1 MAKGERSLQLV
12 GAVGCEEALGV
23 EHYLITRVDLVRIA
37 GREHDGQFPTGRS
50 VAEQHRSCR
59 STSLLAAEELVEDG
73 RDVAAPR
80 RGHCARCH
88 HIHHR
93 RFLRRS
99 KFDSFI
105 DATIHS
111 QGRAIKALAG
121 ECPADCQHD
130 IRPEDILLLVDGE
143 DLHAQGLGARLDQVK
158 WSLRVLD
165 GHRARA
171 ATRVVHPRV
180 GRITHHTQL
189 LNLGGIKR
197 ENAVVLEQDQR
208 LGRRRARQ
216 VTVLIAG
223 LVCRTLCGA
232 VRRHAARVLVH
243 AHAVHGRENVRGCL
257 LDVGEALRL
266 VQVPCLEAI
275 DLHEWG
281 KAGEVAWHLNVHAIV
296 NGPDFVHS
304 GPVGHH
310 NALEAHLLPQ
320 VAHQQVRVGASIGA
334 VHLVVRAHDTA
345 DSSIDSGL
353 ERRIIQLPS
362 GAVVDL
368 RVLPHAVRL
377 LLVEGV
383 VLRSG
388 HNALA
393 LHTFHVSTGENG
405 TQVRVLAGDILEVS
419 PVPCDAVHVH
429 RGSKDDIG
437 ALAVELGTDRLGHLV
452 DRAFAESGGQGQQG
466 GPTSC
471 GTLFAWVRGPEAVS
485 GIGHLQRRHA
495 QAWDGLD
502 RAREVAR
509 LRPSR

>member
-99 KFDSFI
+99 PCDSGVN
-105 DATIHS
+105 AAIHS
-111 QGRAIKALAG
+111 QGQAVHALG
-121 ECPADCQHD
+121 GVGPANGQHSVRPVD
-130 IRPEDILLLVDGE
+130 IRFFVDEE
-143 DLHAQGLGARLDQVK
+143 DLHAQGRGALVDQVK

-197 ENAVVLEQDQR
+197 ENAVVLEQDQG
-208 LGRRRARQ
+208 LGGRRARQ
-216 VTVLIAG
+216 RPVLITC
-223 LVCRTLCGA
+223 LVCGPLGLTM
-232 VRRHAARVLVH
+232 RRRAARILVQSK
-243 AHAVHGRENVRGCL
+243 AVHRRQDACDCL
-257 LDVGEALRL
+257 LDM
-266 VQVPCLEAI
+266 
-275 DLHEWG
+275 G
-281 KAGEVAWHLNVHAIV
+281 KAFRCVQCRRLEYRHIQESGETCQFAGHFHFHAIFDRIDGV
-296 NGPDFVHS
+296 YGCPI
-304 GPVGHH
+304 GHYH
-310 NALEAHLLPQ
+310 ALKAHLLLQ
-320 VAHQQVRVGASIGA
+320 VALQKFRILAGIGA
-334 VHLVVRAHDTA
+334 VHFVVGTHDGA
-345 DSSIDSGL
+345 DPSINSSF